1 MYHVYT
7 NKMNTGFYLFFSGWD
22 ILFPGG
28 FIFLILISKNKQ
40 LSDITK
46 DSVCVVLKNQLNKPG
61 LCTKRRGTKWT
72 DGLESLTT
80 MWNRKF
86 RPVPVI
92 RSKFTVHCTSIY
104 LSTLKKT
111 QRWEHLKVFSS
122 DNITKNIFCNIKF
135 CDKLLIRGSLCS
147 KIHRNIYFADEWF
160 FSTRGESRQLQRT
173 WQFSPMPYVRR
184 DWSSEWEDL
193 SPRRNSAHIPS
204 SIWWTFHPTKEN
216 FNITNNFS
224 FLQIVL

>member
-1 MYHVYT
+1 MFT
-7 NKMNTGFYLFFSGWD
+7 QIKWILGFIFFFSGWD

-72 DGLESLTT
+72 DGLETLTT

-104 LSTLKKT
+104 LSTLKKNPEMRALKSFFLWQYNKEYLLQHQILWQVIDKRFT
-111 QRWEHLKVFSS
+111 VLKNPQKHLLCWRMVLFNKRWIKTVTAYLTVFS
-122 DNITKNIFCNIKF
+122 DAICPQGLKQWVG
-135 CDKLLIRGSLCS
+135 GS
-147 KIHRNIYFADEWF
+147 
-160 FSTRGESRQLQRT
+160 ES
-173 WQFSPMPYVRR
+173 
-184 DWSSEWEDL
+184 
-193 SPRRNSAHIPS
+193 A
-204 SIWWTFHPTKEN
+204 
-216 FNITNNFS
+216 
-224 FLQIVL
+224 

>member
-1 MYHVYT
+1 MDRWLGNLDNHVEQEVQT
-7 NKMNTGFYLFFSGWD
+7 STCNKV
-22 ILFPGG
+22 
-28 FIFLILISKNKQ
+28 K
-40 LSDITK
+40 
-46 DSVCVVLKNQLNKPG
+46 
-61 LCTKRRGTKWT
+61 
-72 DGLESLTT
+72 
-80 MWNRKF
+80 
-86 RPVPVI
+86 
-92 RSKFTVHCTSIY
+92 VH
-104 LSTLKKT
+104 STLYKYIPLYFKKNPEM
-111 QRWEHLKVFSS
+111 RALKSLFS

-147 KIHRNIYFADEWF
+147 KIHRDIYFADEWF

-204 SIWWTFHPTKEN
+204 SIWWTFHPIKEN

>member
-1 MYHVYT
+1 MDRWLGNLDNHVEQEVQT
-7 NKMNTGFYLFFSGWD
+7 STCNKVKVHSTLYKYIPLYFKKNPEMRALKSFFLWQYNKEYLLQHQ
-22 ILFPGG
+22 ILWQVIDKRF
-28 FIFLILISKNKQ
+28 
-40 LSDITK
+40 T
-46 DSVCVVLKNQLNKPG
+46 VLKNPQKQ
-61 LCTKRRGTKWT
+61 
-72 DGLESLTT
+72 
-80 MWNRKF
+80 F
-86 RPVPVI
+86 
-92 RSKFTVHCTSIY
+92 
-104 LSTLKKT
+104 
-111 QRWEHLKVFSS
+111 
-122 DNITKNIFCNIKF
+122 
-135 CDKLLIRGSLCS
+135 
-147 KIHRNIYFADEWF
+147 YFADEWF